1 MKVTK
6 LQLQFI
12 KECLFKYQNQAIK
25 STKFNELQSKILQE
39 EYNKSRKD
47 CLSSV

>member
-39 EYNKSRKD
+39 YNKSRKD